1 MMKSGVVVVVFRL
14 DTEPRR
20 DQLGD
25 ESNDSSVADP
35 ETEGQ

>member
-1 MMKSGVVVVVFRL
+1 M
-14 DTEPRR
+14 EPRR

-35 ETEGQ
+35 ETEGDRVADVALVI